1 MGDQTFNVDKKGMAQ
16 VFRKKGLHRAIEELI
31 SNAQDEDGVTKVD
44 VNIKP
49 LGSGNY
55 EISVEDDSPEG
66 FKDLAHAYT
75 LFAPS
80 YKKDDP
86 TKRGRFNF
94 GEKWVIAICKEA
106 KIITTKGGVSFDDE
120 GRHTLRTKRES
131 GTLFTGTL
139 RSNQEEIEKTIRRL
153 KQIIPN
159 ENIKVS
165 INGEVLQHRKPLCT
179 FKATLPTIR
188 ENPEGDLS
196 PTERIC
202 EVVVYEV
209 LPEEKASIFELGIP
223 IVATDDLFHV
233 DVRQK
238 VPLSLNRDNVKPSYL
253 KKLRTLVLH
262 DTHHLIPADKM
273 AATCVREGLADAT
286 AGTIEAVLTKQFG
299 EKRAIFDPS
308 DLEANNSLI
317 ADGYTVIAPRT
328 FDKETWD
335 RIKET
340 GAVLP
345 SGTIRP
351 TPGKNPDGIAKR
363 LHPDSKTT
371 RMEQVEAYAK
381 MIAREVLQKEI
392 SVGWYC
398 DLNAGWAMCWS
409 GNLSINVARLGHKWF
424 ERPPVSFPITDILI
438 HEFAHHYSSNHL
450 DEAYYNGLSLIGGK
464 LVELALRKPE
474 LFKLY
479 M

>member
-1 MGDQTFNVDKKGMAQ
+1 MAQQTFEVDKKGMAQ

-44 VNIKP
+44 VTIKP
-49 LGSGNY
+49 IGSGNY

-120 GRHTLRTKRES
+120 GRHTLRTQRES

-139 RSNQEEIEKTIRRL
+139 RSNKEEIEKTIRRL
-153 KQIIPN
+153 MQIIPN
-159 ENIKVS
+159 ENIQVS
-165 INGEVLQHRKPLCT
+165 INGEVLQHRKPLRS
-179 FKATLPTIR
+179 FEATLPTIR
-188 ENPEGDLS
+188 VSPEGDLS
-196 PTERIC
+196 PSERIC
-202 EVVVYEV
+202 TVIVYEV
-209 LPEEKASIFELGIP
+209 FPDEKASIFELGIP
-223 IVATDDLFHV
+223 IVVTDDIFHV

-253 KKLRTLVLH
+253 KKLRTLVLDH
-262 DTHHLIPADKM
+262 VHHLIPADRT
-273 AATCVREGLADAT
+273 ADTCVKEGLVAADPAT
-286 AGTIEAVLTKQFG
+286 IHSILTKQFG

-308 DLEANNSLI
+308 DLEANNRLT
-317 ADGYTVIAPRT
+317 AEGYSVIAPRT
-328 FDKETWD
+328 FDKETWN

-345 SGTIRP
+345 SGNICP
-351 TPGKNPDGIAKR
+351 TPGKNPNGVAKLLNPKR
-363 LHPDSKTT
+363 KTSA
-371 RMEQVEAYAK
+371 MELVESYAK
-381 MIAREVLQKEI
+381 MIAREVLHKEI
-392 SVGWYC
+392 SVGWYN
-398 DLNAGWAMCWS
+398 DIHAGWAMCWD
-409 GNLSINVARLGHKWF
+409 GNLNINVARLGYEWF
-424 ERPPVSFPITDILI
+424 GQSPVSYFVTDILI
-438 HEFAHHYSSNHL
+438 HEFAHHYCDNHL
-450 DEAYYNGLSLIGGK
+450 DEDYYSALSKLGGK

-474 LFKLY
+474 LFKPY

>member
-1 MGDQTFNVDKKGMAQ
+1 MSEQTFSVDKRGMAQ
-16 VFRKKGLHRAIEELI
+16 VFRKRGLHRAIEELI

-44 VNIKP
+44 VTLKP
-49 LGSGNY
+49 IGFGNY

-106 KIITTKGGVSFDDE
+106 KIITTKGGISFDDE
-120 GRHTLRTKRES
+120 GRHTLRTRRES
-131 GTLFTGTL
+131 GTLFTGVV
-139 RSNQEEIEKTIRRL
+139 RSNKGEIEETIGRL
-153 KQIIPN
+153 SQIIPN
-159 ENIKVS
+159 ENVRIS
-165 INGEVLQHRKPLCT
+165 INGEVLQNRKPVCT

-188 ENPEGDLS
+188 ENSDGDLS
-196 PTERIC
+196 STERIC
-202 EVVVYEV
+202 DVIVYEV
-209 LPEEKASIFELGIP
+209 LPEERASIFELGIP

-262 DTHHLIPADKM
+262 DTCHLIPTDKI
-273 AATCVREGLADAT
+273 ATTCVREGLADAT
-286 AGTIEAVLTKQFG
+286 AATLETVLTKQFG

-308 DLEANNSLI
+308 DLEANNRLI

-328 FDKETWD
+328 FDKETWN
-335 RIKET
+335 RIKESGT
-340 GAVLP
+340 VLP

-351 TPGKNPDGIAKR
+351 TPGKNPKGIAKLLDPKR
-363 LHPDSKTT
+363 KTAA
-371 RMEQVEAYAK
+371 MELVESYAK
-381 MIAREVLQKEI
+381 MIAREVLKKEI
-392 SVGWYC
+392 SVGWYN
-398 DLNAGWAMCWS
+398 DMQAGWAMCWG
-409 GNLSINVARLGHKWF
+409 GNLSINVARLGYSWF
-424 ERPPVSFPITDILI
+424 ERSPVSFPITDILI
-438 HEFAHHYSSNHL
+438 HELAHHYCDNHL

-474 LFKLY
+474 LFKEF